1 MEGENR
7 MLKIKKL
14 RASAQ
19 VPANAT
25 PGSAGY
31 DLRADLEGPVEILPG
46 QTVTIP
52 TGLAME
58 IQPGYGGFIFARS
71 GLGIKSGIVPANCVG
86 VIDSDYR
93 GEVLVGLYNHSQKPF
108 VVQPGD
114 RVAQLVLMP
123 VYTPE
128 IQVCQELEESHR
140 GTGGFGST
148 GLG

>member
-1 MEGENR
+1 
-7 MLKIKKL
+7 MLRIKKL
-14 RASAQ
+14 RDTAQ

-31 DLRADLEGPVEILPG
+31 DLRADLEGPVQISPG
-46 QTVTIP
+46 ETVTIP

-58 IQPGYGGFIFARS
+58 IQPGYAGFVFARS
-71 GLGIKSGIVPANCVG
+71 GLGIRSGIVPANCVG

-93 GEVLVGLYNHSQKPF
+93 GEVLVGLYNHSQRPF
-108 VVQPGD
+108 TVRPGD

-123 VYTPE
+123 VHTPE
-128 IQVCQELEESHR
+128 IQVCEELSDSQR